1 MPKSKDNK
9 TKSALVVMMIPFA
22 VMRSAV
28 SLITTLNSKS
38 LRFNQFSRGLMNV
51 MRIDSITFKNVRRQR
66 IN

>member
-9 TKSALVVMMIPFA
+9 TKSALVVMKILFA
-22 VMRSAV
+22 VMRFAV

-51 MRIDSITFKNVRRQR
+51 MRIDSITFKNARRQK